1 MVVFNL
7 LGYYRFERDIFYPFQ
22 FPGKHFHILTY
33 LVIGD
38 TRINLCGFYVCMA
51 QHFRYRFNG
60 HTFGQRGCRSEGV
73 PGQVGN
79 H

>member
-38 TRINLCGFYVCMA
+38 T
-51 QHFRYRFNG
+51 
-60 HTFGQRGCRSEGV
+60 
-73 PGQVGN
+73 
-79 H
+79 